1 MIVVCERCNSRLQLD
16 EKRLTHP
23 IGNLSVRCPNCE
35 HSFTLVLTKEP
46 ELTPIIQLSNE
57 MNPKRSSF
65 TIVVTNQKGGV
76 AKTSTC
82 LNLGLSLALLE
93 KRVLLI
99 DFDVQANLT
108 ISMGY
113 NKDTSSFYN
122 LVRDGHKD
130 IDSALIQTSYPG
142 LWLLP
147 SNKNMV
153 LLSKKYF
160 GTNEYEYILNKRLS
174 SVKSR
179 FDYIIIDTPPS
190 IEFFTINALTTA
202 NLAII
207 PTHCDYL
214 STHGIEQVLNIIG
227 LIRRKTNPAIDA
239 RILVTRYDETA
250 TASRMIFSKLK
261 GLHPQRMYQ
270 TVIPQDERLREAQ
283 IMSMPVINYDQRSL
297 SGLQYMALAQEIIDL
312 QPEHN

>member
-1 MIVVCERCNSRLQLD
+1 MIVVCERCESRLKLD
-16 EKRLTHP
+16 EKQLTHS
-23 IGNLSVRCPNCE
+23 IKSVSVRCPNCK
-35 HSFTLVLTKEP
+35 HTFTISLPDRAQENPSVNHP
-46 ELTPIIQLSNE
+46 ESKIAT
-57 MNPKRSSF
+57 RTGF
-65 TIVVTNQKGGV
+65 TIVITNQKGGV

-113 NKDTSSFYN
+113 QNTTSFYN
-122 LVRDGHKD
+122 ILNSGNQELDT
-130 IDSALIQTSYPG
+130 ALIQTSYPG

-160 GTNEYEYILNKRLS
+160 GKNDYEYILNKQLS
-174 SVKSR
+174 LVKER

-190 IEFFTINALTTA
+190 IEFFTINALTTSD
-202 NLAII
+202 LAII
-207 PTHCDYL
+207 PTQCDYL
-214 STHGIEQVLNIIG
+214 STHGVDQVLNIID
-227 LIRRKTNPAIDA
+227 LIRKKTNPVIKAS
-239 RILVTRYDETA
+239 ILVTMYDETA
-250 TASRMIFSKLK
+250 TASRMIFTKLK
-261 GLHPQRMYQ
+261 NLHPGRMYQ

-283 IMSMPVINYDQRSL
+283 IMSMPVLNYDQKSC
-297 SGLQYMALAQEIIDL
+297 SGLQYMALAREIMDL
-312 QPEHN
+312 SLENR

>member
-1 MIVVCERCNSRLQLD
+1 MIVICEQCNSRLRLD
-16 EKRLTHP
+16 EEQLEHP
-23 IGNLSVRCPNCE
+23 VGNLAVRCPNCK
-35 HSFTLVLTKEP
+35 HTFTI
-46 ELTPIIQLSNE
+46 ELPAANQDHLPAVQPLYSNE
-57 MNPKRSSF
+57 NRPGF
-65 TIVVTNQKGGV
+65 TIVIANQKGGV

-108 ISMGY
+108 ISLGY
-113 NKDTSSFYN
+113 ENTISFYN
-122 LVRDGHKD
+122 LIRDGKQE

-160 GTNEYEYILNKRLS
+160 GSNEYEYILKNRLS
-174 SVKSR
+174 SIKHQ

-190 IEFFTINALTTA
+190 IEFFTINALTAA

-214 STHGIEQVLNIIG
+214 STHGIEQLLNIIA
-227 LIRRKTNPAIDA
+227 LIRKKTNPAIEA
-239 RILVTRYDETA
+239 RILITRYDETA

-261 GLHPQRMYQ
+261 SLHADRLYQ
-270 TVIPQDERLREAQ
+270 SVIPQDERLREAQ
-283 IMSMPVINYDQRSL
+283 IMSMPVINYDQKSQ
-297 SGLQYMALAQEIIDL
+297 SGLQYMALAREIL
-312 QPEHN
+312 GL

>member
-1 MIVVCERCNSRLQLD
+1 MIVVCETCKSRLKVDESQLAPSV
-16 EKRLTHP
+16 KSF
-23 IGNLSVRCPNCE
+23 SVRCPKCQHTSTVFLPE
-35 HSFTLVLTKEP
+35 ELQEATPVRPIEP
-46 ELTPIIQLSNE
+46 LPA
-57 MNPKRSSF
+57 RAGY

-76 AKTSTC
+76 GKTSTG

-113 NKDTSSFYN
+113 QHTTSFHDIVHDRSRN
-122 LVRDGHKD
+122 LG
-130 IDSALIQTSYPG
+130 SALIQTSYPG

-160 GTNEYEYILNKRLS
+160 GKNDYEYILKKQLS
-174 SVKSR
+174 TIKDR

-190 IEFFTINALTTA
+190 IEFFTINALTTS

-207 PTHCDYL
+207 PTQCDYL
-214 STHGIEQVLNIIG
+214 STHGVDQVLNIID
-227 LIRRKTNPAIDA
+227 LIRRKTNPVLEA
-239 RILVTRYDETA
+239 RVLVTMYDEAA
-250 TASRMIFSKLK
+250 TASRMIFTKLK
-261 GLHPQRMYQ
+261 NLHPERLYE
-270 TVIPQDERLREAQ
+270 TVIPRDERLREAQ
-283 IMSMPVINYDQRSL
+283 IMSMPVINYDQKSI
-297 SGLQYMALAQEIIDL
+297 SGLKYMALAREIIDSSA
-312 QPEHN
+312 ENR